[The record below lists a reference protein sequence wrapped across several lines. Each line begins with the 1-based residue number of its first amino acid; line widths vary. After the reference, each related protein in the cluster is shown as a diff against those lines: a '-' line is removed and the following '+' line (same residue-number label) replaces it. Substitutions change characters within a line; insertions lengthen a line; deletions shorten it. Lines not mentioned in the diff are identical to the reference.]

1 MHKIEFRCLIDSV
14 YLSLIDLTTTK
25 GEEYS
30 RDADQ
35 LANFKRQ
42 AEELCMTP
50 EKVLMVYL
58 NKHLDAIKSFV
69 KTGKIHSE
77 PIQGRIQ
84 DAILYLILLQA
95 IVEEQQNQSSC
106 AKNQPIDLGT
116 WPITPLDQATERI
129 LQNEEKNHPQFELK

>member
-42 AEELCMTP
+42 AEELNATP
-50 EKVLMVYL
+50 EKILMVYL
-58 NKHLDAIKSFV
+58 NKHLDSIKSFV
-69 KTGKIHSE
+69 KTGKVHSE
-77 PIQGRIQ
+77 PIEGRID
-84 DAILYLILLQA
+84 DAILYLILLKG
-95 IVEEQQNQSSC
+95 IVQDDQNRFYRPTGRTLSGQIHPAPPQSQESSSTRG
-106 AKNQPIDLGT
+106 Q
-116 WPITPLDQATERI
+116 TEDTH
-129 LQNEEKNHPQFELK
+129 LQFELK